1 MEIDIGNLLYIAFV
15 ALILIANAFKKKKKT
30 ERRRSRDSERV
41 GPVLADPRKSF
52 EELLQ
57 EFTNPPQ
64 PAPPPPPAKPKPKPI
79 PQSAT
84 IEESA
89 RPAEPVPLKKKE
101 HNAMKTEYGKFNEFE
116 KSESKTSPYAE
127 AFRNLGNA
135 RLAFVYSEIFRRKF

>member
-30 ERRRSRDSERV
+30 ERRRPRNSERV

-64 PAPPPPPAKPKPKPI
+64 PAPPPPPAWPEPI
-79 PQSAT
+79 PQPAAGV
-84 IEESA
+84 EPV
-89 RPAEPVPLKKKE
+89 RPAKPVPLKKKE
-101 HNAMKTEYGKFNEFE
+101 HSTMKTQYGKLNEPE
-116 KSESKTSPYAE
+116 KSEPKPSSYAE
-127 AFRNLGNA
+127 AFHDLDNA
-135 RLAFVYSEIFRRKF
+135 KRAFVYSEIFRRKF

>member
-30 ERRRSRDSERV
+30 ERRRPRNPERV

-57 EFTNPPQ
+57 EFTNPQQ
-64 PAPPPPPAKPKPKPI
+64 PAPPPPPARLKPI
-79 PQSAT
+79 PQPAAAV
-84 IEESA
+84 ELE

-101 HNAMKTEYGKFNEFE
+101 HSAMKTEYGKFNEPE
-116 KSESKTSPYAE
+116 KTESKPSPYAE
-127 AFRNLGNA
+127 AFRNPDNA
-135 RLAFVYSEIFRRKF
+135 RRAFVYSEIFRRKYF

>member
-30 ERRRSRDSERV
+30 ERRRPRNSERV

-64 PAPPPPPAKPKPKPI
+64 MASPPARPEPI
-79 PQSAT
+79 PQPAAGV
-84 IEESA
+84 ESV
-89 RPAEPVPLKKKE
+89 RLAEPVPLKKKE
-101 HNAMKTEYGKFNEFE
+101 HNAMKTEYGKFNELE
-116 KSESKTSPYAE
+116 KSKPKPSPYAE
-127 AFRNLGNA
+127 AFQDLDNA
-135 RLAFVYSEIFRRKF
+135 RRAFVYSEIFRRKF